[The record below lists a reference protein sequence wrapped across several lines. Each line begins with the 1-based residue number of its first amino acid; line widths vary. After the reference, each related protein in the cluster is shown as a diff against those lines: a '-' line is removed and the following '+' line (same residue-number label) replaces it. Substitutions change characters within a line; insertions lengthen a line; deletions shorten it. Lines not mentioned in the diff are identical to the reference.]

1 MGKTWPAGRST
12 PWVPF
17 AALFGRSSFV
27 IFVILRILPG
37 DPLVAILGV
46 EGHAQMKPADRARI
60 MADLGL
66 SDPLPVQ
73 YVRWLVD
80 IATGQLGKSFFR
92 GDTVAELILHRGPI
106 SAEIAVLSLVVSWL
120 VGLPV
125 GILSAFKPN
134 SMPDGVARTLSV
146 LFIAIPGFWLGMLI
160 VLALLFWFG
169 YKAPIVIVHL
179 WQDPWQNLQMVIG
192 PAIVL
197 GLAQGAYIA
206 RMSRSCLLEV
216 IGEDFVRTARAK
228 GLREAIVVFRHALP
242 NALLPVI
249 TISGVLLGFVLGG
262 SVAVEQAFGVP
273 GLGRALVTAVIERD
287 IIVVQN
293 LVLLYAVIFV
303 ASTSWST
310 SATRGSTRGSG
321 TADGP
326 RRRCRAVARRRREL
340 HAVLATP
347 TQHAGR
353 GRRLRRAGPSS
364 SWRWRRRCWRPA
376 IRSRPTSG
384 G

>member
-1 MGKTWPAGRST
+1 VRKYLARRALY
-12 PWVPF
+12 
-17 AALFGRSSFV
+17 AAITLFGVSVSV
-27 IFVILRILPG
+27 FVILRVMPG
-37 DPLVAILGV
+37 DPLVAILGA
-46 EGHAQMKPADRARI
+46 EGHARMTQADRVRI

-66 SDPLPVQ
+66 SDPLPLQ
-73 YVRWLVD
+73 YVRWLGD
-80 IATGQLGKSFFR
+80 IAAGRLGKSFFR
-92 GDTVAELILHRGPI
+92 GDTVAEQILHRGPI
-106 SAEIAVLSLVVSWL
+106 SAEIGVLALIVSWL

-134 SMPDGVARTLSV
+134 SLPDGVARALSV

-160 VLALLFWFG
+160 VLASLFWFG
-169 YKAPIVIVHL
+169 YKSPILIVHV
-179 WQDPWQNLQMVIG
+179 WEDPWPNLQIVIG
-192 PAIVL
+192 PAMVL

-206 RMSRSCLLEV
+206 RMARSCLLEV

-228 GLREAIVVFRHALP
+228 GLREGIVVMRHALP

-303 ASTSWST
+303 GVNVLVDLSYAWL
-310 SATRGSTRGSG
+310 
-321 TADGP
+321 DP
-326 RRRCRAVARRRREL
+326 R
-340 HAVLATP
+340 
-347 TQHAGR
+347 
-353 GRRLRRAGPSS
+353 
-364 SWRWRRRCWRPA
+364 
-376 IRSRPTSG
+376 IRYS
-384 G
+384 

>member
-1 MGKTWPAGRST
+1 MRKYLARRA
-12 PWVPF
+12 VF
-17 AALFGRSSFV
+17 ALVTLLGVSLTV
-27 IFVILRILPG
+27 FVILRILPG

-46 EGHAQMKPADRARI
+46 EGHARMTPADRVRI
-60 MADLGL
+60 MADLGF

-73 YVRWLVD
+73 YARWLVD
-80 IATGQLGKSFFR
+80 IGAGRLGRSFFR
-92 GDTVAELILHRGPI
+92 GDTVADLIARRGPI
-106 SAEIAVLSLVVSWL
+106 TAEIAFLALFVSWL

-134 SMPDGVARTLSV
+134 SVPDGAARAISV

-169 YKAPIVIVHL
+169 YKAPIIIVQV
-179 WQDPWQNLQMVIG
+179 WENPWQNLQIVLG
-192 PAIVL
+192 PAVVL

-216 IGEDFVRTARAK
+216 ISEDFVRTARAK
-228 GLREAIVVFRHALP
+228 GLKEWLVVMRHALP

-273 GLGRALVTAVIERD
+273 GLGRAMVTAVIERD

-303 ASTSWST
+303 VVNVLVDLSYAWL
-310 SATRGSTRGSG
+310 
-321 TADGP
+321 DP
-326 RRRCRAVARRRREL
+326 R
-340 HAVLATP
+340 
-347 TQHAGR
+347 
-353 GRRLRRAGPSS
+353 
-364 SWRWRRRCWRPA
+364 
-376 IRSRPTSG
+376 IRYS
-384 G
+384 

>member
-1 MGKTWPAGRST
+1 VRKYLARRGVYAAGTLLGVS
-12 PWVPF
+12 VI
-17 AALFGRSSFV
+17 
-27 IFVILRILPG
+27 IFVVLRILPG

-46 EGHAQMKPADRARI
+46 EGHARMSAADRVRI

-66 SDPLPVQ
+66 SDPLPLQ
-73 YVRWLVD
+73 YVHWITD
-80 IATGQLGKSFFR
+80 IAAGRLGRSFFR

-106 SAEIAVLSLVVSWL
+106 SAEIGVLALVVSWL

-125 GILSAFKPN
+125 GILSALRPN
-134 SMPDGVARTLSV
+134 SMSDGIARTLSV
-146 LFIAIPGFWLGMLI
+146 LFIAVPGFWLGILI

-169 YKAPIVIVHL
+169 YKAPIVIVHV
-179 WQDPWQNLQMVIG
+179 WQDPWQNLQQVIG
-192 PAIVL
+192 PAVVL

-216 IGEDFVRTARAK
+216 ISEDFVRTARAK
-228 GLREAIVVFRHALP
+228 GLREGFVVFRHALP
-242 NALLPVI
+242 NALLPVV

-303 ASTSWST
+303 AINVLVDFSYAWL
-310 SATRGSTRGSG
+310 
-321 TADGP
+321 DP
-326 RRRCRAVARRRREL
+326 R
-340 HAVLATP
+340 
-347 TQHAGR
+347 
-353 GRRLRRAGPSS
+353 
-364 SWRWRRRCWRPA
+364 
-376 IRSRPTSG
+376 IRFG
-384 G
+384 